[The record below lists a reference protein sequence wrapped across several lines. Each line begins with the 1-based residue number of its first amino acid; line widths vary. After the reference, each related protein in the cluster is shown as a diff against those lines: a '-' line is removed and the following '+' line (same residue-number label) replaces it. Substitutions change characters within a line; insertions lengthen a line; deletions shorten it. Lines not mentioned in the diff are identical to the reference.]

1 MSSIK
6 ESVDKS
12 MRLGNREMTKDA
24 DDELDGD
31 TQILLG
37 TLLGSSETGNDG
49 IVADTSGNMGLGIK
63 EDLSMTN
70 LLTGSSLEVLV
81 CESFEVVLGNEHAH
95 SEVVIVQEIVQTC
108 ESSIALSQL
117 VGRFIDRVFWKF
129 NAILLSKSEE
139 KLGLKSSFN
148 VEVLLNLGKG
158 FEETVNSRLAH
169 LDSLANNGGVVYYT
183 EKRSLCCTGLITWDV
198 VSLIVFGVFRT
209 FFRFKCA
216 IVTS

>member
-6 ESVDKS
+6 ESVDES

-70 LLTGSSLEVLV
+70 LLASSSLEVLV

-95 SEVVIVQEIVQTC
+95 SEVVIVQEIIQTC

-117 VGRFIDRVFWKF
+117 VGRLIDRVFWKF

-139 KLGLKSSFN
+139 KLGLESSFD
-148 VEVLLNLGKG
+148 VEVLLNLG
-158 FEETVNSRLAH
+158 
-169 LDSLANNGGVVYYT
+169 
-183 EKRSLCCTGLITWDV
+183 
-198 VSLIVFGVFRT
+198 
-209 FFRFKCA
+209 
-216 IVTS
+216 